1 MNRTNSVFLKVFLV
15 AAIAAL
21 TSFTFKDPEY
31 KIDSQKSKITWVGK
45 KVTGQHAGTINLSE
59 GSFTSKGKKITA
71 GSFKIDMT
79 SLKDEA
85 ANQRLEAHLKN
96 DDFFATDKH
105 PTATF
110 VTSTIEST
118 GGDQYKVK
126 GNLTIKGITNEIEF
140 PATIQITKDQVT
152 AKAKI
157 LVDRTK
163 FDIKFRSGNFF
174 ENLGDKAIEDNFEL
188 NVDLVGTASR

>member
-1 MNRTNSVFLKVFLV
+1 MKVMKNLSTV
-15 AAIAAL
+15 LLLAAIVTL
-21 TSFTFKDPEY
+21 TSFTSKDPGY
-31 KIDSQKSKITWVGK
+31 KIDNQKSKITWVGK

-59 GSFTSKGKKITA
+59 GNFTSKGKKITG
-71 GSFKIDMT
+71 GSFSIDMT

-85 ANQRLEAHLKN
+85 ANTRLEGHLKS
-96 DDFFATDKH
+96 DDFFSTEKY
-105 PTATF
+105 PKATF
-110 VTSTIEST
+110 VISKIDSK
-118 GGDQYKVK
+118 GGDQYTVK

-140 PATIQITKDQVT
+140 PATIQISNDQVS

-188 NVDLVGTASR
+188 NVELVGNVAP